1 MLCYYGLIIQVW
13 SHLTNSTTGGSRLIF
28 SIPFSYF
35 LFIFYLPV
43 ASYRIFLLFHPWL
56 PCHFYLVVI
65 EQQLRYLLPRIERPR
80 TTFEHLNFATF
91 ERSLQSSHVY
101 CPTKFGI
108 SKHFRRNY
116 QIVFTRCTQHIKL
129 INHSMN
135 FDE

>member
-1 MLCYYGLIIQVW
+1 MLTIFNAAAEIITDIHLVWANIYMVKPRLQTFCISFSGACYQ
-13 SHLTNSTTGGSRLIF
+13 T
-28 SIPFSYF
+28 
-35 LFIFYLPV
+35 
-43 ASYRIFLLFHPWL
+43 FLLFLPWL